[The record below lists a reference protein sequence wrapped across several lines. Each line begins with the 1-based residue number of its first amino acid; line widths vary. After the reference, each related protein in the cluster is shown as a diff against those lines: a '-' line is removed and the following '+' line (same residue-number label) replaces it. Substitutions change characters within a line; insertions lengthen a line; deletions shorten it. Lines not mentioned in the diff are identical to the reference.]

1 MLVSRYIVY
10 FYIYSFMGWVYE
22 TIAMTIWTK
31 KWDNRGFL
39 FEPILPIYGIGAVG
53 ITGIVEY
60 CSVND
65 IVWTWKHL
73 FVVAFFGSIILE
85 YFTGWFLE
93 KVFHAYWWTYSNV
106 PFNIKGRVCLP
117 ASIGFG
123 IAGLVIVYY
132 IYPFTRNITCG
143 FEPLTIEVMS
153 LIITG
158 IVASDTALT
167 VSVLINF
174 EDKMVKL
181 DNTIN
186 KNMTYIIESMKEKV
200 HLGSHNK
207 DLNEDDKNV
216 LDATI
221 KLMNNNQRSVI
232 RRIGGF
238 RRKEYLKR
246 FEYVLRSIKDRKEKY
261 EIENDI

>member
-60 CSVND
+60 CSVNG

-106 PFNIKGRVCLP
+106 PFNVKGRVFTCINRIWYSRINY
-117 ASIGFG
+117 SILH
-123 IAGLVIVYY
+123 IS
-132 IYPFTRNITCG
+132 IY
-143 FEPLTIEVMS
+143 
-153 LIITG
+153 
-158 IVASDTALT
+158 
-167 VSVLINF
+167 
-174 EDKMVKL
+174 KK
-181 DNTIN
+181 
-186 KNMTYIIESMKEKV
+186 
-200 HLGSHNK
+200 HNVW
-207 DLNEDDKNV
+207 L
-216 LDATI
+216 
-221 KLMNNNQRSVI
+221 
-232 RRIGGF
+232 
-238 RRKEYLKR
+238 
-246 FEYVLRSIKDRKEKY
+246 
-261 EIENDI
+261 